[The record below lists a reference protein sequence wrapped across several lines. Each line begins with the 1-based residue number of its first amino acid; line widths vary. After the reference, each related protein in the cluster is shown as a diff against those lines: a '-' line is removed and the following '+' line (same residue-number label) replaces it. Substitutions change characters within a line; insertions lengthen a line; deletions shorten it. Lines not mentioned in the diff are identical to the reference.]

1 MVTSCLCD
9 VAALIALRLGV
20 PVDGVWSTNSAE
32 ELLRIAS
39 IQATSCRYDRNP
51 IQQKLLWECRSWFT
65 FSMNSCAYRDVVIFV
80 VQLSGD
86 NTFEDVC
93 PLLGNT
99 NYTQHVRVA
108 TDLQLNT
115 ANLPDVVRRI
125 HKMLAQ

>member
-1 MVTSCLCD
+1 MCLTHVLLFLQCID
-9 VAALIALRLGV
+9 VH
-20 PVDGVWSTNSAE
+20 N
-32 ELLRIAS
+32 
-39 IQATSCRYDRNP
+39 
-51 IQQKLLWECRSWFT
+51 
-65 FSMNSCAYRDVVIFV
+65 YRDVVIFV

-115 ANLPDVVRRI
+115 TNLPDGVRRI
-125 HKMLAQ
+125 NPQVKC